1 MSEVI
6 PKVKKAAMLPNN
18 FIMLDFDNG
27 ERRYLHL
34 TIFNNTKMP

>member
-27 ERRYLHL
+27 SVVTCHL